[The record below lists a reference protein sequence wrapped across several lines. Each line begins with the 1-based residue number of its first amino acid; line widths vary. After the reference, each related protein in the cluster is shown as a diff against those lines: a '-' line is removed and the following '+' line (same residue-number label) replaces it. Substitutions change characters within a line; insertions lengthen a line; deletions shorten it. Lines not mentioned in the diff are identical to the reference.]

1 MLSCMETALGLMV
14 IGPNGQAL
22 RLQRSSPAF
31 TAGRDLLKRSWPAE
45 QAWAQL
51 QELVADPRKAIVSW
65 FERFGLVF
73 RDEGD
78 FVRINDRSLR
88 QEAWMPLIERTMA
101 TGGAPGH
108 LLDFANKLG
117 SWATGA
123 QIGQFALHVSEPGQL
138 RGPGVLRLVDLP
150 DKARRGDIVTPAS
163 RGKTPFL
170 VSYYDYEATEDGD
183 VKLKEGLVLCPA
195 TDITELEDTLSQPQV
210 LGFNRTYRCEE
221 GSAEGWLE
229 DLSFDSLMAARLNAK
244 EIQASGSEA
253 RIINRITGD
262 VVSLL

>member
-31 TAGRDLLKRSWPAE
+31 TAGRDLLKRSLPAE
-45 QAWAQL
+45 QVWAQL
-51 QELVADPRKAIVSW
+51 QALIADPRKAVISW
-65 FERFGLVF
+65 FERFGLLF

-78 FVRINDRSLR
+78 YIRINSRALR
-88 QEAWMPLIERTMA
+88 QDLWLPLIERTMA
-101 TGGAPGH
+101 TGGSPQH
-108 LLDFANKLG
+108 LLDFVNRLG
-117 SWATGA
+117 NWALSTTVGKV
-123 QIGQFALHVSEPGQL
+123 ALQVPEPGQL
-138 RGPGVLRLVDLP
+138 RGPSVLRLVDLP
-150 DKARRGDIVTPAS
+150 EKARRGDIVTAVS
-163 RGKTPFL
+163 RGRTPFL
-170 VSYYDYEATEDGD
+170 VSYHDYEASETGEI
-183 VKLKEGLVLCPA
+183 KLKEGLVLSSA
-195 TDITELEDTLSQPQV
+195 TDITELEDVLSQPQV

-229 DLSFDSLMAARLNAK
+229 DLSFDSLIAARCNAK

-262 VVSLL
+262 VVSML